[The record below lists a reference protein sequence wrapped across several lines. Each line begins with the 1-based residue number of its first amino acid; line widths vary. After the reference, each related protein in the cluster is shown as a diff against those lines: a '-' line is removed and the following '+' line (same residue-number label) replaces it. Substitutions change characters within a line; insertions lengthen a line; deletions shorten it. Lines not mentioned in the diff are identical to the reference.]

1 MAFRIS
7 AFGQSDIGLKRE
19 MNEDA
24 FVLCNERRF
33 YVVCDGMGGHA
44 AGEIAS
50 FKAATIV
57 GGLLSQQ
64 YLAVQCERARS
75 ESPRQESA
83 SDN

>member
-1 MAFRIS
+1 MTFRVS

-24 FVLCNERRF
+24 FILCNERRL

-50 FKAATIV
+50 SKAATIV
-57 GGLLSQQ
+57 GELLSQQ
-64 YLAVQCERARS
+64 RS
-75 ESPRQESA
+75 A
-83 SDN
+83 I